1 LRWVSG
7 DLVVWIGRKVL
18 LGGQASVVVWEGGYC
33 EELNTILSM
42 MTGSGKEEEREGIM
56 YYRKQRLR
64 GLANTAAV

>member
-1 LRWVSG
+1 M
-7 DLVVWIGRKVL
+7 
-18 LGGQASVVVWEGGYC
+18 VVWEGGYC